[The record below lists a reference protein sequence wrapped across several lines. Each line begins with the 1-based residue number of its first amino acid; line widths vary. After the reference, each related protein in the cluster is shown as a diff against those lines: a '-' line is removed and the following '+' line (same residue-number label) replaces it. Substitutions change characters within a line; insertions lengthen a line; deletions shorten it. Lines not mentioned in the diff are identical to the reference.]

1 MALCK
6 AHVMEKPQL
15 STELLVLAN
24 ILMKEENLCQPNS
37 PQEGLALYFTLLDLI
52 KND

>member
-15 STELLVLAN
+15 STEFLVLAN